1 MPFFFIV
8 VAFIMM
14 QGSWLEQ
21 SNSCPVCR
29 AEAVHDAPPQYQQT
43 GDSDGSDAHT
53 VAADDTMQ
61 CTQVLGL
68 FLTICTVGVYICV
81 LTVSVLRDETGAHA
95 FFNGPHIAAVL
106 AFATIGECV
115 CVCGG
120 WRCRCSVSSGPAQ
133 WAPAVWTSSP
143 PRVPFPLQP

>member
-1 MPFFFIV
+1 V

-61 CTQVLGL
+61 CTHVLGL
-68 FLTICTVGVYICV
+68 FLTIWMVGVGV
-81 LTVSVLRDETGAHA
+81 GSSVSD
-95 FFNGPHIAAVL
+95 IAAVL
-106 AFATIGECV
+106 VCAHIGLCAIIGE
-115 CVCGG
+115 
-120 WRCRCSVSSGPAQ
+120 
-133 WAPAVWTSSP
+133 
-143 PRVPFPLQP
+143 